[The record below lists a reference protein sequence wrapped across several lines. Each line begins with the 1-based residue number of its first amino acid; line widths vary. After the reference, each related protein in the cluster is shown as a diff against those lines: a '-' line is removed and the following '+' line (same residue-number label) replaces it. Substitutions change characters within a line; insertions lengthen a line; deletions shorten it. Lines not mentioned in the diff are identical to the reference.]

1 MGDFIFRL
9 DARRLPGS
17 SGPSAP
23 STTAPPRRAPIWP
36 RRPGATA
43 AAATATSADLPAAS
57 SPPTPPGVNRLVV
70 HRPETPAPPR
80 RSAYFT
86 APAAHVSPVAPR
98 GAGTESARFHP
109 YATPSASSRAV
120 SVAAPNHVSP
130 PRAPFRFATPA
141 ATPSHVA
148 APAAGVRVE
157 VHEPSSAAWNAAGP
171 QPANRAN
178 TPWTAS
184 QAATTTWAT
193 QAAATVDAGARQHDD
208 ADLDALLDQF
218 EQELDEGQWQFQQQ
232 QTQQVAV
239 PPAPTPAPTPTPAFG
254 VTSQPVHHVPTHA
267 AVAPTWTSSAQ
278 LAAPPQPPPPV
289 AVLPPPHAG
298 YVGPPAPPPL
308 QQPQWG
314 HGPSHGVA
322 PAQPASQP
330 ANSMPAWLSQQYA
343 PAARPPPAHVAS
355 QLVPANSLGRPVKM
369 VSEIRTSSNL
379 LFCQLGQDADCH
391 KVALALRFRSMFSF
405 PSFNFM
411 QSECFDA
418 IMSNNRSLVVS
429 SPTGSG
435 KTVLMELALIHQ
447 WTAVDPHARA
457 VYLAPTKALCTE
469 RAADWHRKLHPLGI
483 KVQELTG
490 DSDWLASSAALTA
503 PLVVTTPEKW
513 DSITRR
519 SSGGGADTGATNVR
533 LVLVDEVHLLSE
545 RRGSTLEAI
554 LTRMRVAHQNQ
565 GRALRILALSA
576 TFPNV
581 ADVAEWLRADAKVFG
596 DEYRPVQLDRVVVGY
611 PTHGKNAWQFEK
623 SLSHHIPGLIRD
635 HARHKPVLIFCNS
648 RKAAEATAKH
658 VVDELRGPAATP
670 AGTYHPYVTRIDQR
684 NALAAAAPQCKAA
697 DLKALVPHGVA
708 FHHAGLDMVDRRG
721 LEQLFLHGHL
731 LVLCTTTTLAVGINL
746 PAFCVIVKGTSG
758 WDATAGGARDYSDLE
773 ILQMMGRAGRPQ
785 FDSQGKAIVMTEAG
799 KAQRYQTMV
808 QGQDV
813 IESSLHQNLAEHLNA
828 EIALGSV
835 ATANDAV
842 EWLRNTFLYVRLQR
856 RPQYYGM
863 TADELPDL
871 VHRCVAGLVR
881 DGFLVVR
888 PTDREEPVPSAAVPG
903 PPPVPWNPHAPL
915 ACTEFGLIMARYYL
929 SLKTMLRLL
938 ATGGSI
944 PQQLFGLAQAEEF
957 ASLYVHAGD
966 RAPLQALNGAP
977 ETRFPL
983 PPATGLAAGAPGS
996 GTPTAKVKTP
1006 AEKVF
1011 LIIQGVLSGATAA
1024 GAAAGQLAPHADRL
1038 RMLLTIESGLIWQ
1051 HAFRVLRALADI
1063 HATRRDARAL
1073 RAAVA
1078 VHQGCRARVWFDSPR
1093 PLRQIDRIGP
1103 AITAGL
1109 ASAGVTSLNDLRACA
1124 PWKIEQVAH
1133 RHPPFG
1139 TQILEAVDRMPKV
1152 DASVAFGRPA
1162 GVEVTVRVA
1171 NPANRCTTHVKG
1183 AAVHVAVLVED
1194 DAGQLVAW
1202 HRVPVAQ
1209 LVRSGGK
1216 VIVLPPGTPRLTVSV
1231 MVEDFVGLD
1240 VHLTVDLKHAHVA
1253 KSNEWTFPND
1263 AFAPP
1268 AAFLAPVP
1276 ATPAVMGPP
1285 PPPPSQSQATQQPG
1299 PPSSRIDA
1307 WRPPPPSTTL
1317 APPSWPI
1324 PAAASATAAEKPA
1337 RKRAAKDQNKACA
1350 HKCKDKSKCAHA
1362 CCKRGLLETSQ
1373 PPPMP
1378 PSVPSWAA
1386 AGTRQRPAPATAS
1399 QQPPAAGATAP
1410 AIASSNEADWLNEP
1424 LELDWSTD
1432 SDFATPP
1439 PVAAARRL
1447 AQEQRQQ
1454 QEAARPPPT
1463 RQPSTFEF
1471 RSARGA
1477 ALPPPTPVAPTTLS
1491 SPASSFSSPVTSARV
1506 VSSAPFVS
1514 SPPSTGPWAMSQPP
1528 TQTQTPRE
1536 DVPVVDLVSSDF
1548 ENEGIPSPSSSPFLV
1563 ASLFPPSSPPPV
1575 PELVAPRPPLPQ
1587 DVDMEDLPPLFPDEE
1602 IPVPAPP
1609 VQVPARVPSL
1619 GDWDMDDDLPP
1630 LYPDEIVP
1638 PPPPTPAPPTPAR
1651 PPRRILRPTGIA
1663 TLSLSSSSPVRPI
1676 SSPPAATATAAAPL
1690 PPPPPA
1696 VAAQGT
1702 DTVPSLAT
1710 MLADVDGTRGT
1721 WRLEVLSETARAKVL
1736 DMIVRR
1742 RRAVLAERLAAARA
1756 VVPGLPEVHDDEAW
1770 RDVDAEGV

>member
-1 MGDFIFRL
+1 MGDFIFHL
-9 DARRLPGS
+9 DARRLPGGNG
-17 SGPSAP
+17 GPSVP
-23 STTAPPRRAPIWP
+23 NIVSTPPRRAPIWP
-36 RRPGATA
+36 RRPGTGTTVAT
-43 AAATATSADLPAAS
+43 ATATSTDLPAAS
-57 SPPTPPGVNRLVV
+57 SPPTPPGVNRLIV
-70 HRPETPAPPR
+70 HRSETPAAPPR
-80 RSAYFT
+80 QSSYFT
-86 APAAHVSPVAPR
+86 ASAAHVSPVAPR
-98 GAGTESARFHP
+98 GAGNESARFHP
-109 YATPSASSRAV
+109 YATPS
-120 SVAAPNHVSP
+120 
-130 PRAPFRFATPA
+130 
-141 ATPSHVA
+141 
-148 APAAGVRVE
+148 
-157 VHEPSSAAWNAAGP
+157 
-171 QPANRAN
+171 
-178 TPWTAS
+178 
-184 QAATTTWAT
+184 QAATTTWPA
-193 QAAATVDAGARQHDD
+193 QPAAAVEAGATQHDD
-208 ADLDALLDQF
+208 TDLDALLDQF
-218 EQELDEGQWQFQQQ
+218 EQELDEGQWQFQQPR
-232 QTQQVAV
+232 TQLVAF
-239 PPAPTPAPTPTPAFG
+239 PPAPTPTPAPAP
-254 VTSQPVHHVPTHA
+254 VVASQRAHHGPAHA
-267 AVAPTWTSSAQ
+267 AAAPIWPSAAQ
-278 LAAPPQPPPPV
+278 FAAPPQPPPPPV
-289 AVLPPPHAG
+289 TAQKPPNIGFAR
-298 YVGPPAPPPL
+298 PPAPQLQPPP
-308 QQPQWG
+308 QQQWG
-314 HGPSHGVA
+314 HGPNHGLA
-322 PAQPASQP
+322 AAQPASQP
-330 ANSMPAWLSQQYA
+330 ANAMPAWLSQQYQ
-343 PAARPPPAHVAS
+343 PATRPPPVHIAS

-369 VSEIRTSSNL
+369 VSEIP
-379 LFCQLGQDADCH
+379 
-391 KVALALRFRSMFSF
+391 LRFRSMFSF

-411 QSECFDA
+411 QTECFDA
-418 IMSNNRSLVVS
+418 IMYNNRSLVVS

-447 WTAVDPHARA
+447 WTAVDSHARA

-469 RAADWHRKLHPLGI
+469 RAADWHRKLYPLGI

-519 SSGGGADTGATNVR
+519 SSSGGGAGGADTGATNIR

-554 LTRMRVAHQNQ
+554 LTRMRVAHQTQ
-565 GRALRILALSA
+565 GLALRILALSA

-611 PTHGKNAWQFEK
+611 ATHGKNAWQFEK

-658 VVDELRGPAATP
+658 LVEELRGPAATP
-670 AGTYHPYVTRIDQR
+670 AGAYHPYVTRIEQR

-708 FHHAGLDMVDRRG
+708 FHHAGLDMADRRA

-871 VHRCVAGLVR
+871 VHRCVAGLVG

-888 PTDREEPVPSAAVPG
+888 PMDRDREQDLAPSDIAA
-903 PPPVPWNPHAPL
+903 PPLAPWNPHTPL

-938 ATGGSI
+938 ATGASI

-957 ASLYVHAGD
+957 VSLYVHAGD

-996 GTPTAKVKTP
+996 GMPTAKVKTP

-1024 GAAAGQLAPHADRL
+1024 SPATGPLAQHADRL

-1078 VHQGCRARVWFDSPR
+1078 VHQACRARVWFDSPR

-1109 ASAGVTSLNDLRACA
+1109 ANAGVTSLNDLRACA

-1139 TQILEAVDRMPKV
+1139 TQILDAVERMPRV
-1152 DASVAFGRPA
+1152 DASVAFGRPS
-1162 GVEVTVRVA
+1162 GTEVTVRVA
-1171 NPANRCTTHVKG
+1171 NPVNRCTTYVKG
-1183 AAVHVAVLVED
+1183 AAVTVAVLVEVD
-1194 DAGQLVAW
+1194 NGQLVAW

-1216 VIVLPPGTPRLTVSV
+1216 VVVLPTAAPKLTVSV

-1240 VHLTVDLKHAHVA
+1240 VHFTVDLEHASVA
-1253 KSNEWTFPND
+1253 KKTEWTFPNE

-1268 AAFLAPVP
+1268 AGFLVPVP
-1276 ATPAVMGPP
+1276 ATPAVVGP
-1285 PPPPSQSQATQQPG
+1285 PPPPSQATKQPG
-1299 PPSSRIDA
+1299 PPSSSIDA
-1307 WRPPPPSTTL
+1307 WHPPLPPTTTT
-1317 APPSWPI
+1317 APPSWPV
-1324 PAAASATAAEKPA
+1324 PAAGATTAEKPT

-1350 HKCKDKSKCAHA
+1350 HKCKDKSKCAHV
-1362 CCKRGLLETSQ
+1362 CCKRGLAETSQ

-1378 PSVPSWAA
+1378 PPVPSWATA
-1386 AGTRQRPAPATAS
+1386 NASLWPGVAQTQQATVPTTQQPAAPALAS
-1399 QQPPAAGATAP
+1399 G
-1410 AIASSNEADWLNEP
+1410 SGADWLNEP

-1447 AQEQRQQ
+1447 VQQQHQQQQQQQRQQ
-1454 QEAARPPPT
+1454 VSVRPPPI
-1463 RQPSTFEF
+1463 RQPSTLEF
-1471 RSARGA
+1471 RSVHGA
-1477 ALPPPTPVAPTTLS
+1477 TLPPPPPPPPIVPTTLS
-1491 SPASSFSSPVTSARV
+1491 SPASSISSPATSARV

-1514 SPPSTGPWAMSQPP
+1514 SPPSTGPCAAASQPQ
-1528 TQTQTPRE
+1528 TQTQMQTPRE

-1548 ENEGIPSPSSSPFLV
+1548 ENEGIPSPSSSPFL
-1563 ASLFPPSSPPPV
+1563 ATSLFPPSSPPPV
-1575 PELVAPRPPLPQ
+1575 PVSDARRPPSPQ
-1587 DVDMEDLPPLFPDEE
+1587 DIVMKDLPPLYPDEDFPPPPP
-1602 IPVPAPP
+1602 PVPAPP
-1609 VQVPARVPSL
+1609 RAPSPH
-1619 GDWDMDDDLPP
+1619 DWDMEDDLPP
-1630 LYPDEIVP
+1630 LYPDEIIP
-1638 PPPPTPAPPTPAR
+1638 PPPPPPAPPAPAR
-1651 PPRRILRPTGIA
+1651 RQRRILRPTGVA
-1663 TLSLSSSSPVRPI
+1663 TLASSSPSPIRPI
-1676 SSPPAATATAAAPL
+1676 SSPLAATTNAPL
-1690 PPPPPA
+1690 PPPPPPPPPG
-1696 VAAQGT
+1696 AQGT

-1710 MLADVDGTRGT
+1710 MLADVDGTRGL
-1721 WRLEVLSETARAKVL
+1721 WRLEALCEAARAKVL

-1742 RRAVLAERLAAARA
+1742 RRAVLAERMAAARA
-1756 VVPGLPEVHDDEAW
+1756 VVPGLPDVHDDEAW

>member
-9 DARRLPGS
+9 DAGRLPGG
-17 SGPSAP
+17 SGGPNAP
-23 STTAPPRRAPIWP
+23 NTTSTTATLPQRAPIWP

-43 AAATATSADLPAAS
+43 TAATAATATSTDLPTAS
-57 SPPTPPGVNRLVV
+57 SPPTPPGVNRLVL
-70 HRPETPAPPR
+70 HRSETLAPTH

-86 APAAHVSPVAPR
+86 APAVQVSPVAPR
-98 GAGTESARFHP
+98 GNGSESARFHP
-109 YATPSASSRAV
+109 YATPSASYSSRAAA
-120 SVAAPNHVSP
+120 VAAPNHVSP
-130 PRAPFRFATPA
+130 PRAPFRFATPV

-148 APAAGVRVE
+148 TPAAGVRVE
-157 VHEPSSAAWNAAGP
+157 VFGPSSAVWNATGQ
-171 QPANRAN
+171 QPADHAT

-184 QAATTTWAT
+184 QAVTTTWPT
-193 QAAATVDAGARQHDD
+193 QPAAAVDAGMTHRDD
-208 ADLDALLDQF
+208 KDLDALLDQF
-218 EQELDEGQWQFQQQ
+218 EQELDDGQWQFQQQ
-232 QTQQVAV
+232 SAV
-239 PPAPTPAPTPTPAFG
+239 PPVPTPIPAT
-254 VTSQPVHHVPTHA
+254 VPVAGPQSVPHGPTHA
-267 AVAPTWTSSAQ
+267 TAAPTWPSVAHF
-278 LAAPPQPPPPV
+278 AAPPQPPPPP
-289 AVLPPPHAG
+289 AAALPPPIIGFA
-298 YVGPPAPPPL
+298 GPPSS
-308 QQPQWG
+308 QQSQQQWG
-314 HGPSHGVA
+314 PGTGHGVA
-322 PAQPASQP
+322 AAQPASQP
-330 ANSMPAWLSQQYA
+330 ANAMPAWLSQQYQ
-343 PAARPPPAHVAS
+343 PTARPPPAHVAS

-369 VSEIRTSSNL
+369 VSEIP
-379 LFCQLGQDADCH
+379 
-391 KVALALRFRSMFSF
+391 LRFRSMFSF

-411 QSECFDA
+411 QTACFDA
-418 IMSNNRSLVVS
+418 IMSSNRSLVVS

-447 WTAVDPHARA
+447 WAAMDPHARA

-469 RAADWHRKLHPLGI
+469 RAADWHRKLHSLGI

-513 DSITRR
+513 DSLTRR
-519 SSGGGADTGATNVR
+519 GSSGGAGGEIANVR

-565 GRALRILALSA
+565 ALALRILALSA

-611 PTHGKNAWQFEK
+611 ATHGKNAWQFEK

-658 VVDELRGPAATP
+658 LVDELRGPAATP
-670 AGTYHPYVTRIDQR
+670 AGAYHPYVTRIDQR
-684 NALAAAAPQCKAA
+684 NALVAAAPQCKAA

-708 FHHAGLDMVDRRG
+708 FHHAGLDMADRRA

-799 KAQRYQTMV
+799 KAQRYQTII

-835 ATANDAV
+835 ATTNDAV

-871 VHRCVAGLVR
+871 VHRCVAGLVG

-888 PTDREEPVPSAAVPG
+888 PTDRDRVQDPALSATAAAAPA
-903 PPPVPWNPHAPL
+903 PPPALWSPHAPL

-938 ATGGSI
+938 ATGPSI
-944 PQQLFGLAQAEEF
+944 PQQLFELAQAEEF

-1011 LIIQGVLSGATAA
+1011 LIIQGVLSGTTAA
-1024 GAAAGQLAPHADRL
+1024 APAAGPLAPHADRL

-1078 VHQGCRARVWFDSPR
+1078 VHQACRARVWFDSPR

-1139 TQILEAVDRMPKV
+1139 TQILDAVERMPRV
-1152 DASVAFGRPA
+1152 DASVAFGRPS
-1162 GVEVTVRVA
+1162 GTEVTVRVA

-1183 AAVHVAVLVED
+1183 AAVTVAVLVED
-1194 DAGQLVAW
+1194 DNRQLVAW

-1216 VIVLPPGTPRLTVSV
+1216 VVVLPPGAPKLMVSV

-1240 VHLTVDLKHAHVA
+1240 VHLTVDIEHAQVA
-1253 KSNEWTFPND
+1253 KSNEWTFPDD

-1268 AAFLAPVP
+1268 SAFPVPMP
-1276 ATPAVMGPP
+1276 ATPAVVGLPP
-1285 PPPPSQSQATQQPG
+1285 PTPLQAMSQATQQPG
-1299 PPSSRIDA
+1299 PPSSGIDA
-1307 WRPPPPSTTL
+1307 WRPPLPSTTTTT
-1317 APPSWPI
+1317 APSSWPV
-1324 PAAASATAAEKPA
+1324 PAAAAAAAAGDKPA

-1350 HKCKDKSKCAHA
+1350 HKCKDKAKCAHM
-1362 CCKRGLLETSQ
+1362 CCKRGLPETSH
-1373 PPPMP
+1373 PVPMP
-1378 PSVPSWAA
+1378 PPVPSWATA
-1386 AGTRQRPAPATAS
+1386 SASQRPGVAQAQTTAS
-1399 QQPPAAGATAP
+1399 TQQPPAPAGASGSET
-1410 AIASSNEADWLNEP
+1410 DWLNEP

-1439 PVAAARRL
+1439 PVTAARRL
-1447 AQEQRQQ
+1447 AQERQQ
-1454 QEAARPPPT
+1454 QQQEVARPT
-1463 RQPSTFEF
+1463 QMQQPSTLEF
-1471 RSARGA
+1471 RSTRGA
-1477 ALPPPTPVAPTTLS
+1477 KLPPPPPVVPTTLS
-1491 SPASSFSSPVTSARV
+1491 SPVSSVSSPATSARV

-1514 SPPSTGPWAMSQPP
+1514 SPPSTGPWAASQPP
-1528 TQTQTPRE
+1528 TQTQTPR
-1536 DVPVVDLVSSDF
+1536 DYVPVVDLVSSDF
-1548 ENEGIPSPSSSPFLV
+1548 ENEGIPSPSSSPFLA
-1563 ASLFPPSSPPPV
+1563 ASLFPPSSPPV
-1575 PELVAPRPPLPQ
+1575 PELVARRAPSPQ
-1587 DVDMEDLPPLFPDEE
+1587 DIEMEDLPPLFPDEE
-1602 IPVPAPP
+1602 IP
-1609 VQVPARVPSL
+1609 
-1619 GDWDMDDDLPP
+1619 
-1630 LYPDEIVP
+1630 P
-1638 PPPPTPAPPTPAR
+1638 PPPPVPVPARAPSPRDWVMNLDDDDLLPLSPDEIIPPPPPPAPPAPAR
-1651 PPRRILRPTGIA
+1651 PQRRILRPTGVA
-1663 TLSLSSSSPVRPI
+1663 KLSSPPSPVRVF
-1676 SSPPAATATAAAPL
+1676 SSPLAATATASL
-1690 PPPPPA
+1690 PPPPPPPP
-1696 VAAQGT
+1696 AARGT

-1710 MLADVDGTRGT
+1710 MLADVDGTRGM
-1721 WRLEVLSETARAKVL
+1721 WRLEALSEAARAKVL

-1742 RRAVLAERLAAARA
+1742 RRAVLAERMAAARSL
-1756 VVPGLPEVHDDEAW
+1756 VPGLPDVHDDEAW
-1770 RDVDAEGV
+1770 RDVDAEGA